1 MRRLVIGLL
10 MGVSF
15 NVVAQERLP
24 PGVRGPE
31 SAMATR
37 SVSKYLQLE
46 RDLQDAIRD
55 KNADAVKR
63 VLAADFEVR
72 SADKADATSM
82 GAWLQA
88 EMRDKITNVGVR
100 DMTVRDFD
108 DIAAV
113 SFFLDRKHTVNGK
126 PVTSTSYVVDIWR
139 HSTSQLL
146 VRYFTKPVKLVPA
159 PTRPSGRE

>member
-10 MGVSF
+10 MGVGF
-15 NVVAQERLP
+15 NVAAQERLP

-31 SAMATR
+31 STMATR

-55 KNADAVKR
+55 KNTDAVKR
-63 VLAADFEVR
+63 TLAAEFEVR
-72 SADKADATSM
+72 SSDKADATSM
-82 GAWLQA
+82 DAWSLA
-88 EMRDKITNVGVR
+88 ETRSKTTNVGVR

-113 SFFLDRKHTVNGK
+113 SFFLDRKHTVKGR

-139 HSTSQLL
+139 QSTSQLL
-146 VRYFTKPVKLVPA
+146 VRYVTKPVKPVPA
-159 PTRPSGRE
+159 PIRPSGRE

>member
-10 MGVSF
+10 MGVGF
-15 NVVAQERLP
+15 NVAAQERLP

-31 SAMATR
+31 STMATR

-46 RDLQDAIRD
+46 RDLQDAVRD

-63 VLAADFEVR
+63 TLAADFEVH
-72 SADKADATSM
+72 SSDKADATSM
-82 GAWLQA
+82 DAWLQA

-108 DIAAV
+108 DIAVV
-113 SFFLDRKHTVNGK
+113 SFFLDRKQTTKGK

-139 HSTSQLL
+139 QSASQLQ
-146 VRYFTKPVKLVPA
+146 VRYVSKPVKPVPV